1 MAVFIKTFLL
11 VVFALIAGSVAA
23 EEDREK
29 KQVAGLGLPGFG
41 YYDGYGRVLPYAGGL
56 GYVGHP
62 AYPGLGYRAF
72 PGVGYPGYL
81 GHPGYLAGHPYYGHP
96 YAAYPYVR

>member
-1 MAVFIKTFLL
+1 MPIVSHTLAYPKI
-11 VVFALIAGSVAA
+11 IS
-23 EEDREK
+23 K
-29 KQVAGLGLPGFG
+29 KHFFTGLPGFG